1 MRTAQS
7 WTGLNGMDR
16 VGLDWIEQIDHI
28 GEVPEIDEV
37 DEVCRHV
44 ADRQAQID
52 RCVHGSIHICMN
64 AYNVAYVFASIV
76 SM

>member
-28 GEVPEIDEV
+28 GEIPEIDEV

-44 ADRQAQID
+44 GR
-52 RCVHGSIHICMN
+52 
-64 AYNVAYVFASIV
+64 
-76 SM
+76 

>member
-1 MRTAQS
+1 MRS
-7 WTGLNGMDR
+7 MR
-16 VGLDWIEQIDHI
+16 Y
-28 GEVPEIDEV
+28 V
-37 DEVCRHV
+37 DTW
-44 ADRQAQID
+44 ADRQAQIE